1 MRRSPSCLALL
12 LTLALALAAPARG
25 QSWDFG
31 QRNTDLEPA
40 FANQTRAPRLESGV
54 ALRVETLAE
63 GLDHPWGIA
72 LLPEGGYLV
81 SERGGTLRHIGA
93 DGAASAPILGVPQV
107 LARGQGGLLDVALAT
122 DFASSRF
129 VYLTYA
135 KPMGEGL
142 SATAAARGRLSAD
155 LRQLTDLRDIFVQT
169 PPSPTAAHYGSRI
182 FPAGP
187 HVWITTGEHAS
198 PRERVLA
205 QDLATSYGKVIRLMA
220 DGSVPPDNPFVGQP
234 GAAPEVWSFGHRNIQ
249 GAARRPGHSQ
259 LWTLE
264 HGPQGGDELNL
275 IERGANYGWPLVSY
289 GQDYSGA
296 PIGSGSARAPGLTEP
311 RYFWDPV
318 IAPGGFVFYRGA
330 LFPDWQGDIIAASL
344 TPGGIVRLR
353 LSGDTVVGEER
364 FLYGQMRIRD
374 IEIAADGAILALE
387 DAAEGRLL
395 RLTPAPQGQTRP

>member
-1 MRRSPSCLALL
+1 MRRSPRCLALL
-12 LTLALALAAPARG
+12 VALALAAPARA
-25 QSWDFG
+25 QTWDLG

-54 ALRVETLAE
+54 ALQLETLAE

-72 LLPEGGYLV
+72 VLPEGGYLV
-81 SERGGTLRHIGA
+81 AERGGTLRHIGA
-93 DGAASAPILGVPQV
+93 DGAASVPILGVPQV

-296 PIGSGSARAPGLTEP
+296 PIGSGVARAPGLTEP